1 MGKGRKIKIKTKLGR
16 QISIGIFCMLAA
28 IMLVFSINIVNIIS
42 SSTKR
47 DAVNNLKTVANERKQ
62 IIENFVQ
69 NEERILTAYARAG
82 EITDAMKNPENPE
95 ALEDLQKYTQRF
107 SEDIPNLEGIYAS
120 NWQAQVISHTNPQV
134 VGVTTR
140 EGDSLKDLQDKLME
154 TKDGVYNS
162 GILLSPASGEQI
174 VSMYKGIFDENGN
187 PIGLVGMGIYT
198 QGLVEILDELDM
210 EGLKSVSYSLV
221 NVADNK
227 YIFHEDK
234 EKVSQ
239 EVEQK
244 EIRDI
249 CSGFL
254 ENKEADT
261 GYVEYVDEGKEMIS
275 SYCYMPKRGWVF
287 MVHVKEEELFS
298 LSRKTRDFL
307 ILYCAGAL
315 IVMTGT
321 SYLLIGRM
329 LSPLHLVE
337 KDIFSIQNYDIRRT
351 GELEKYQKRKD
362 EIGNICKGLILLKQN
377 FQELIKVIQD
387 VSGEINRA
395 AVDFNREF
403 QSISIGTG
411 ETNSAI
417 SEMADSATNQARET
431 TDSKKKVESILE
443 NLIAQTDN
451 TKMLMDSI
459 VAMNGASSD
468 TKDTLEN
475 LVKVFMESGNAVNL
489 VAKQTEQTKD
499 SVGQIISAAEEIS
512 DMAEQTNLL
521 SLNASIEAARA
532 GEAGRGFAV
541 VADEIRKLAESSNDS
556 AKHISNVVNI
566 LTSNTQKSVKAM
578 SMVIAQNS
586 QQVEQLKNMQESF
599 FNMMEELKNLLN
611 NIEKMN
617 GYIDTVNISVD
628 SLSQNISAV
637 AGISAENAS
646 FCQETSASM
655 EVLDNSIDSCL
666 LQAEKLVELGGRLS
680 ESVSRFMIS

>member
-1 MGKGRKIKIKTKLGR
+1 MGKGRKIKINTKLGR
-16 QISIGIFCMLAA
+16 QISIGIFCMLAV
-28 IMLVFSINIVNIIS
+28 IMLVFSINIINIIG
-42 SSTKR
+42 SSTKS
-47 DAVNNLKTVANERKQ
+47 DAVNNLKTVANERKE

-82 EITDAMKNPENPE
+82 EITYAMKNPENPE
-95 ALEDLQKYTQRF
+95 ALEALQKYTERF
-107 SEDIPNLEGIYAS
+107 SEDIPNLEGIYAG
-120 NWQAQVISHTNPQV
+120 NWQTQVLAHTNPQV
-134 VGVTTR
+134 IGITTR
-140 EGDSLKDLQDKLME
+140 EGDSLKNLQDKLME
-154 TKDGVYNS
+154 TKDGVYNT
-162 GILLSPASGEQI
+162 GIILSPASGEQI

-187 PIGLVGMGIYT
+187 SIGLVGMGIYT
-198 QGLVEILDELDM
+198 QGLVEILDELEM

-221 NVADNK
+221 NVADKK
-227 YIFHEDK
+227 YIFNEDK

-244 EIRDI
+244 EILDI
-249 CSGFL
+249 CSGFM
-254 ENKEADT
+254 ENKEANT
-261 GYVEYVDEGKEMIS
+261 GYVEGENGMIS
-275 SYCYMPKRGWVF
+275 SYCYMPEHGWVF

-315 IVMTGT
+315 LIMTGT

-337 KDIFSIQNYDIRRT
+337 KDILSIQNYDIRRK

-387 VSGEINRA
+387 VSGEINSA
-395 AVDFNREF
+395 SVDFNREF
-403 QSISIGTG
+403 QSISMGTG
-411 ETNSAI
+411 ETNTAI

-468 TKDTLEN
+468 TKDTLEG

-489 VAKQTEQTKD
+489 VAQQTEQTKD

-566 LTSNTQKSVKAM
+566 LTGNTQKSVKAM
-578 SMVIAQNS
+578 SMVIDQNS
-586 QQVEQLKNMQESF
+586 QQVEQLKNMQDSF
-599 FNMMEELKNLLN
+599 SNMMEELRNLLN

-637 AGISAENAS
+637 AGISEENAA

-680 ESVSRFMIS
+680 ESVSRFLIS